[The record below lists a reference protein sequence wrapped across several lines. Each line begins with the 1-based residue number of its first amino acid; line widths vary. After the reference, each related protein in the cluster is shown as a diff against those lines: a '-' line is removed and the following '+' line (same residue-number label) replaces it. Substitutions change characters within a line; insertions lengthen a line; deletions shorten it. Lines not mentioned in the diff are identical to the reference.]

1 MLKEVAYEI
10 GSGALNEAVPSGF
23 PQDEDPKVNE
33 AIHRAICVD
42 MKYQG
47 LYENRMHELVD
58 TETIKLPDKE
68 TVRARLQEEKPSAR
82 SMNSKQYAYYET
94 LALTDFQNNTQE
106 KLMKSMVQ
114 EMRQDGLT
122 NTKMMNI
129 AKSNPKF
136 NLALLEEDKKKEA
149 VKTKRKLQLVVSND
163 PNKEKSR
170 SSGIDY

>member
-1 MLKEVAYEI
+1 
-10 GSGALNEAVPSGF
+10 
-23 PQDEDPKVNE
+23 
-33 AIHRAICVD
+33 
-42 MKYQG
+42 
-47 LYENRMHELVD
+47 
-58 TETIKLPDKE
+58 
-68 TVRARLQEEKPSAR
+68 
-82 SMNSKQYAYYET
+82 
-94 LALTDFQNNTQE
+94 
-106 KLMKSMVQ
+106 MKSMVQ
-114 EMRQDGLT
+114 EMRRDGLT